1 MDTASLARLLAL
13 AAIWGSS
20 FLFMRIAVPAL
31 GPALLIAL
39 RVGLAA
45 LFLLGVAVAGKRR
58 LDARR
63 HYRHYLFMG
72 ACNSAIPFLLFAF
85 AAQTLSASLLA
96 ILNATAPLFAALI
109 AALLRRTLPA
119 PSIVT
124 GLALGVIGVAL
135 LAGFDTVML
144 TPGATIALFA
154 ALGASFSYAIAS
166 NYAKSATS
174 VDPFANAHGSMWAA
188 TLLLAPAMPFFP
200 PAALPTVAVA
210 LAVVALGVLCSG
222 VAYLLYFRLIADL
235 GAASALT
242 VTFLIPVFG
251 VLWGTLFLNEHIG
264 WYTIVGSVTVVAG
277 TALVTGYMPRF
288 MPRASS
294 RR

>member
-1 MDTASLARLLAL
+1 MDTASLIRLLAL

-20 FLFMRIAVPAL
+20 FLFMRIAVPVL
-31 GPALLIAL
+31 GPTLLIAL

-45 LFLLGVAVAGKRR
+45 VFLLGVALAGNQR
-58 LDARR
+58 LDVRR

-109 AALLRRTLPA
+109 ASLLRRTLPA
-119 PSIVT
+119 PSIVA
-124 GLALGVIGVAL
+124 GLALGVVGVAL

-144 TPGATIALFA
+144 APGATIALFA

-166 NYAKSATS
+166 NYAKSAPS

-188 TLLLAPAMPFFP
+188 TLLLVPAAPFFP
-200 PAALPTVAVA
+200 PAALPTTSVA

-277 TALVTGYMPRF
+277 TALVTGYVPRF
-288 MPRASS
+288 MPRAST

>member
-13 AAIWGSS
+13 AAIWGGS
-20 FLFMRIAVPAL
+20 FLFMRIAVPVL

-45 LFLLGVAVAGKRR
+45 LFLLGVALSGKRR
-58 LDARR
+58 LDVRH

-85 AAQTLSASLLA
+85 AARTLSASLLA

-109 AALLRRTLPA
+109 ASLLRRMLPA
-119 PSIVT
+119 PSVVA
-124 GLALGVIGVAL
+124 GLALGVVGVAL
-135 LAGFDTVML
+135 LAGFDAVML
-144 TPGATIALFA
+144 APGATVALLA

-166 NYAKSATS
+166 NYAKSAPS

-188 TLLLAPAMPFFP
+188 TLLLAPAVPFFP
-200 PAALPTVAVA
+200 PAAVPTAAVA

-264 WYTIVGSVTVVAG
+264 WYTIAGSATVVAG
-277 TALVTGYMPRF
+277 TALVTGCMPNF
-288 MPRASS
+288 MPRAST